1 MSKTS
6 TGLEKNVAA
15 GVCYVFGWVS
25 GLIFLLIEKED
36 QDVRFHALQSIVVFG
51 GLSLLNLA
59 LSISLV
65 GIPLI
70 PLVMIIGLVLW
81 ILLIIKGFQGEQYKL
96 PFAGD
101 LAEKWLGQIKN

>member
-6 TGLEKNVAA
+6 TGLDKNIAS
-15 GVCYVFGWVS
+15 GLCYVLGWLS

-36 QDVRFHALQSIVVFG
+36 KEVRFHAMQSIVVFG
-51 GLSLLNLA
+51 GINVLNIV

-70 PLVMIIGLVLW
+70 PLLVIIALVLW
-81 ILLIIKGFQGEQYKL
+81 ILLMVKGFQGAQYKL

-101 LAEKWLGQIKN
+101 LAEKWVGQFKI